1 MSDTH
6 TVTRSSSSSMPASLH
21 NFIIF
26 IMEYI
31 TDHRPEQSDHDVP
44 DLVHVDA
51 AAPIRVERSENPV
64 ELVLGGVQLVHA
76 VSLTLKMIPL
86 PVAVTNKNIT

>member
-1 MSDTH
+1 MGYS
-6 TVTRSSSSSMPASLH
+6 
-21 NFIIF
+21 
-26 IMEYI
+26 

-51 AAPIRVERSENPV
+51 AAPIRVERSKYPV
-64 ELVLGGVQLVHA
+64 ELVLRGVQLVHA

-86 PVAVTNKNIT
+86 LVAVTNKNIT

>member
-1 MSDTH
+1 
-6 TVTRSSSSSMPASLH
+6 MPASLH
-21 NFIIF
+21 NFITSRAT
-26 IMEYI
+26 YI

-51 AAPIRVERSENPV
+51 AAPIRVERSKNPV